1 MSTRPKSKVKGSRRR
16 EICPG
21 TYPLTIYLLTP
32 PTLKTFCFFPLSV
45 TQQSLGSN
53 FGNGLV
59 AELLPIISV

>member
-1 MSTRPKSKVKGSRRR
+1 MSTHPKSKEKGSRRR

-21 TYPLTIYLLTP
+21 TYPYLLTP

-45 TQQSLGSN
+45 SQSLGSN